1 MKALTTLL
9 VANRGEIAVR
19 IMRTAK
25 TMGMK
30 TVAVYSEADADA
42 MHVREADQSICIGP
56 APVAESYLQINAIL
70 DAADRTGADCIHPGY
85 GFLSENQAF
94 ASACEARGIE
104 FIGPPNAAIEVMGDK
119 ARAKRA
125 MIDAGVPCVPGYQGN
140 DQSNATLIAE
150 ANKIGM
156 PVMVKAAAGGGGR
169 GMRLVHDASDLE
181 SAIELAQS
189 EAHNA
194 FGSSELIIEKA
205 VVRPRH
211 VEIQVFAD
219 KSGNTI
225 YLGERDCSIQRRH
238 QKVVEEAPCPVMTPE
253 LRVAMGQA
261 AVEAAKAVDYVGAG
275 TVEFLLDEA
284 GEFYFLEMNT
294 RLQVEHPVT
303 EMVTGYDLVE
313 WQIRVARGE
322 TLPAE
327 QDDIELFGHA

>member
-1 MKALTTLL
+1 MMKALTTLL

-25 TMGMK
+25 TMGMR

-70 DAADRTGADCIHPGY
+70 EAADRTGADCIHPGY

-125 MIDAGVPCVPGYQGN
+125 MIDASVPCVPGYQGN

-189 EAHNA
+189 EAQNA
-194 FGSSELIIEKA
+194 FGSAS
-205 VVRPRH
+205 
-211 VEIQVFAD
+211 
-219 KSGNTI
+219 
-225 YLGERDCSIQRRH
+225 
-238 QKVVEEAPCPVMTPE
+238 
-253 LRVAMGQA
+253 
-261 AVEAAKAVDYVGAG
+261 
-275 TVEFLLDEA
+275 
-284 GEFYFLEMNT
+284 
-294 RLQVEHPVT
+294 
-303 EMVTGYDLVE
+303 
-313 WQIRVARGE
+313 
-322 TLPAE
+322 
-327 QDDIELFGHA
+327 

>member
-1 MKALTTLL
+1 MMKALTTLL

-25 TMGMK
+25 TMGMR

-70 DAADRTGADCIHPGY
+70 EAADRTGADCIHPGY

-125 MIDAGVPCVPGYQGN
+125 MIDASVPCVPGYQGN

-156 PVMVKAAAGGGGR
+156 PVMVKAAAGGGGVVACGWFTMLQIWSQR
-169 GMRLVHDASDLE
+169 SSWHNLKRKMPLDPAS
-181 SAIELAQS
+181 
-189 EAHNA
+189 
-194 FGSSELIIEKA
+194 
-205 VVRPRH
+205 
-211 VEIQVFAD
+211 
-219 KSGNTI
+219 
-225 YLGERDCSIQRRH
+225 
-238 QKVVEEAPCPVMTPE
+238 
-253 LRVAMGQA
+253 
-261 AVEAAKAVDYVGAG
+261 
-275 TVEFLLDEA
+275 
-284 GEFYFLEMNT
+284 
-294 RLQVEHPVT
+294 
-303 EMVTGYDLVE
+303 
-313 WQIRVARGE
+313 
-322 TLPAE
+322 
-327 QDDIELFGHA
+327 